1 MPHSSDPTHDQ
12 SFETGRIFLY
22 FGLLAL
28 LVDLGTPSGSLIDI
42 PTSYLL
48 KNQLH
53 ASATQV
59 SAFRFVAGIPMY
71 FAVFFGMVRDRWSP
85 LGLRDRGFFIVCPLL
100 TAGAMLWMGITP
112 LSYLSLF
119 VGMFVATVSYKFVM
133 AAQEGLT
140 SMVGQEKFMSGRL
153 SALWNVLGG
162 LQATAAAFSSGYV
175 TEHLSRSQTFVLIA
189 ILALAIVPF
198 TVWKPSAVFGKS
210 YRKPRAE
217 NSLGEDIKRLIT
229 HRPIYPVIVIFF
241 LWEFMP
247 GTGTPLQY
255 YLSNQ
260 LHASDAVYSY
270 FNGIYLASYVPAS
283 ILYGIL
289 CKRASLSKLLWW
301 AAIIAVPQIIP
312 LYFMHSTGQALVLAV
327 PMGLLGGIATSAYF
341 DLAIRSCPSGLQGS
355 LMMLLIGL
363 ATLAD
368 RSGDLLG
375 SKIYAGDPK
384 SGFLSC
390 VIATTIVYALI
401 LPVVALVP
409 RRLIATADGERNTE
423 IQP

>member
-22 FGLLAL
+22 FGLLPL

-140 SMVGQEKFMSGRL
+140 SMVGQEKF
-153 SALWNVLGG
+153 
-162 LQATAAAFSSGYV
+162 
-175 TEHLSRSQTFVLIA
+175 
-189 ILALAIVPF
+189 
-198 TVWKPSAVFGKS
+198 
-210 YRKPRAE
+210 
-217 NSLGEDIKRLIT
+217 
-229 HRPIYPVIVIFF
+229 
-241 LWEFMP
+241 
-247 GTGTPLQY
+247 
-255 YLSNQ
+255 
-260 LHASDAVYSY
+260 
-270 FNGIYLASYVPAS
+270 
-283 ILYGIL
+283 
-289 CKRASLSKLLWW
+289 
-301 AAIIAVPQIIP
+301 
-312 LYFMHSTGQALVLAV
+312 
-327 PMGLLGGIATSAYF
+327 
-341 DLAIRSCPSGLQGS
+341 
-355 LMMLLIGL
+355 
-363 ATLAD
+363 
-368 RSGDLLG
+368 
-375 SKIYAGDPK
+375 
-384 SGFLSC
+384 
-390 VIATTIVYALI
+390 
-401 LPVVALVP
+401 
-409 RRLIATADGERNTE
+409 
-423 IQP
+423 